1 MSDSADYFYMGL
13 ADYDSSYYDKDGLR
27 VGRVEVCVDGRYGS
41 ICYDSWDNRDASVV
55 CRQLG
60 FSPYGKSRTSCVYW
74 LWICSYPSHPSFPP
88 SSSPSLPFYLYVHVC
103 NLLSRIFML

>member
-1 MSDSADYFYMGL
+1 MIKFFFLVPSASCTDGAVRLIVSDSADYFYMGL

-60 FSPYGKSRTSCVYW
+60 FSPYGKD
-74 LWICSYPSHPSFPP
+74 H
-88 SSSPSLPFYLYVHVC
+88 
-103 NLLSRIFML
+103 LLCGN

>member
-1 MSDSADYFYMGL
+1 MRLIVSDSADYFYMGL

-41 ICYDSWDNRDASVV
+41 ICYESWDNRDASVV

-60 FSPYGKSRTSCVYW
+60 FSPYGNAVSVGTRGVCITRLPPPQIVPLESLDW
-74 LWICSYPSHPSFPP
+74 LHTEC
-88 SSSPSLPFYLYVHVC
+88 
-103 NLLSRIFML
+103 